1 VKTAPV
7 LVFVYNRPYHTYL
20 TLSVLAQNE
29 LASETEL
36 IIISDHYKIAEQKD
50 NVEAVRKVAKGI
62 SGFKK
67 VTLIERE
74 TNWGLS
80 KSIISGV
87 TEIVNEYGSVIV
99 LEDDLVTSPYFLRFM
114 NEALQSYEHHE
125 EVISIHGY
133 CYPVKETLPETFF
146 LKGADC
152 WGWATWKRGWDL
164 FVADGKKLTDQLK
177 ETDSINEFDFNGNYQ
192 YYKMLLDQI
201 SGKNDSWAIRWYASA
216 FLKNKLTLYP
226 GKTMIHNIGFDNS
239 GTHTKLENYFNSHDL
254 CLKFPEINVPVENNM
269 QAYEAF
275 CSFFKAQKSLK
286 LVPLGLLKRV
296 LK

>member
-20 TLSVLAQNE
+20 TLSALAQNE
-29 LASETEL
+29 LAADTEL
-36 IIISDHYKIAEQKD
+36 VVISDHYKNPDQKE
-50 NVEAVRKVAKGI
+50 NVEAVRKVVQRI

-87 TEIVNEYGSVIV
+87 TETVNEYGSVIV
-99 LEDDLVTSPYFLRFM
+99 LEDDLVTSPFFLRFM
-114 NEALQSYEHHE
+114 NEALHKFEQHE

-133 CYPVKETLPETFF
+133 CYPVKEMLPETFF

-164 FVADGKKLTDQLK
+164 FEADGTKLSDQLK
-177 ETDSINEFDFNGNYQ
+177 QTDSINEFDFNGNYK
-192 YYKMLLDQI
+192 YYKMLQDQI

-226 GKTMIHNIGFDNS
+226 GKSMIHNIGFDNS
-239 GTHTKLENYFNSHDL
+239 GTHSRLDTHYNSPDL
-254 CLKFPEINVPVENNM
+254 CLKLPEINVPVENNK
-269 QAYEAF
+269 QAFDAF

-286 LVPLGLLKRV
+286 LGPLGLLKRV
-296 LK
+296 MK